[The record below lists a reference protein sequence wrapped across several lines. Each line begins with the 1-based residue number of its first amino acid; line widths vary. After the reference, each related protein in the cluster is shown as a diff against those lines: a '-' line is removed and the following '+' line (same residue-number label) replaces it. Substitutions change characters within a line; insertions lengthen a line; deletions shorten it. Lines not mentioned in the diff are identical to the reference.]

1 MPYTRYPPPYGW
13 NMAHHFLNLQNSFP
27 PFRRGGET
35 AFFCHSSYEP
45 RSLASI
51 KSSESCQSIG
61 SAFIF
66 HSHNFLESKLYQ
78 QHHTQLVRHIGS
90 ISINDPVQ
98 IPVESSVKDDSL
110 EAYKYLIAEA
120 ISQADDIV
128 VDISTF
134 NRGIMIY
141 LLDLILRDKGN
152 KPLYLFYTEPE
163 KYGSESNGRR
173 GVWLTKG
180 VKDIISVPG
189 FLGSKQ
195 EQKQSLLVLLLGCNA
210 ERAISTIDSVNPDKI
225 VVVSQGTLRCRKG
238 LQEIYLKSHGKVIDR
253 YAEKITTILTVP
265 QQGWESVYD
274 VFARIHALY
283 RNKYN
288 ISSLL
293 HGTKMQVFGAVTFC
307 QKHPSIELLY
317 SQPERYNCDSYTYGI
332 GQTWWLDVPDMK
344 LFKK

>member
-1 MPYTRYPPPYGW
+1 
-13 NMAHHFLNLQNSFP
+13 MAHHFLNLQNSFP
-27 PFRRGGET
+27 PFRKGGKT

-51 KSSESCQSIG
+51 RASESCQGIG

-66 HSHNFLESKLYQ
+66 HSHDFLESKVYQ
-78 QHHTQLVRHIGS
+78 QHHAQLVRHVGS
-90 ISINDPVQ
+90 LSINDPVQ
-98 IPVESSVKDDSL
+98 IPVNSGVKDDSL
-110 EAYKYLIAEA
+110 VRYKCLITEA

-141 LLDLILRDKGN
+141 LIDLILKDKGN

-163 KYGSESNGRR
+163 KYGSEKNGKR
-173 GVWLTKG
+173 GTWLTKG
-180 VKDIISVPG
+180 VKSIVSVPG
-189 FLGSKQ
+189 FVGNKQ
-195 EQKQSLLVLLLGCNA
+195 EQKQSLLVLLLGCDA
-210 ERAISTIDSVNPDKI
+210 DRAISTIDAVNPDKI

-238 LQEIYLKSHGKVIDR
+238 LQEIYLSSHGKIIER
-253 YAEKITTILTVP
+253 YAEKISTVLTVP
-265 QQGWESVYD
+265 QYGWEAVYD

-283 RNKYN
+283 KNKYN

-307 QKHPSIELLY
+307 QKYPDIELLY
-317 SQPERYNCDSYTYGI
+317 SQPEQYNCSSYTQGI

-344 LFKK
+344 LFKKR